1 VSWCSASRKTP
12 SAQGVGRVAIER
24 QVGGPDRALSLRLK
38 INLKNRHDPSL
49 VRPGP
54 LAASF
59 GQLGSQHDSS
69 LGRSPIGDPPL
80 GKPTPYIDLHAQP
93 ADLALGDAAGL
104 APRPS
109 PPPRL
114 YGPDPGRRGR
124 SRPCAARGWRSST
137 VRGARLKGAVAIAV
151 ALVWR
156 ALSPGSSQSR
166 PLDFPLHQTLGGKA
180 DPLAQRIA
188 VACL

>member
-1 VSWCSASRKTP
+1 MTHLSSGQARWP
-12 SAQGVGRVAIER
+12 
-24 QVGGPDRALSLRLK
+24 RALGSLARSTTALWGAARSA
-38 INLKNRHDPSL
+38 IRRWESRHLISI
-49 VRPGP
+49 
-54 LAASF
+54 S
-59 GQLGSQHDSS
+59 
-69 LGRSPIGDPPL
+69 
-80 GKPTPYIDLHAQP
+80 AQP